1 MIPTVIRNM
10 RGFTLEKQI
19 QVVSVTI
26 LIQFFFVLVKLRM
39 DQKLELNPLKG
50 GFSAELDTPPS
61 LS

>member
-19 QVVSVTI
+19 KVVSVTI
-26 LIQFFFVLVKLRM
+26 LIQFFVLVKLRM

-50 GFSAELDTPPS
+50 GFSAKPDTPPS